1 MICRSDINNK
11 EEKTM
16 VETSS
21 ILEMAQ
27 GAIMEQVNMEV
38 EKIVGNILDPNTPS
52 TKKRQLNLV
61 VDFAPSA
68 DRSSVV
74 ITATAKSKLLPNN
87 AIQTT
92 LFVGANGQ
100 TGEIQAV
107 EMVPQVPGQQAF
119 DGTVQEEPKILK
131 IAGGMR

>member
-1 MICRSDINNK
+1 
-11 EEKTM
+11 M

-119 DGTVQEEPKILK
+119 DGTVQEEPRILK

>member
-1 MICRSDINNK
+1 
-11 EEKTM
+11 M

-107 EMVPQVPGQQAF
+107 EMVPQVPGQQSF
-119 DGTVQEEPKILK
+119 SGEIQDEPRILK

>member
-1 MICRSDINNK
+1 
-11 EEKTM
+11 M

-38 EKIVGNILDPNTPS
+38 GKIVDNILDPNTDAK
-52 TKKRQLNLV
+52 KKRQLNLV

-68 DRSSVV
+68 DRSTVV
-74 ITATAKSKLLPNN
+74 ITATAKSKLIPNN
-87 AIQTT
+87 AVQTT
-92 LFVGANGQ
+92 LYVGADSK
-100 TGEIQAV
+100 GEVQAV
-107 EMVPQVPGQQAF
+107 EMVPQIPGQQSF
-119 DGTVQEEPKILK
+119 SGEVQEEPKILK